1 MEDRFRR
8 NSLCVDEIPEYEED
22 SWDDTGEL
30 VKDALCE
37 AMGVKKCQI
46 KRDYRIVA
54 KKGSKDRTI
63 VEKFN
68 SYKGKQRIFNETRR
82 QKREDIYVYE
92 HFSKVTV
99 AIRVENSEK
108 V

>member
-1 MEDRFRR
+1 
-8 NSLCVDEIPEYEED
+8 
-22 SWDDTGEL
+22 
-30 VKDALCE
+30 
-37 AMGVKKCQI
+37 MGVKKFQI
-46 KRDYRIVA
+46 KRDYRVGA

-92 HFSKVTV
+92 HFS
-99 AIRVENSEK
+99 
-108 V
+108 